1 MSYCESLTAK
11 MWRSVTP
18 GSWLGKHR
26 GMTLLHLASA
36 LGYAKL
42 VRTMLTWKAENSNV
56 ILEAEIDAL
65 SQDQDGFTPL
75 VSTGFGGIVSVRFQ
89 ILARILHR
97 CGPVPEVTLRPPSS
111 STSGTRPH

>member
-1 MSYCESLTAK
+1 MVFFPIKPEDSILFKQTNFEDRLVSYCQMLTAK
-11 MWRSVTP
+11 IWRSVTP
-18 GSWLGKHR
+18 GSWIGKHR

-75 VSTGFGGIVSVRFQ
+75 VCLT
-89 ILARILHR
+89 ILINFLNK
-97 CGPVPEVTLRPPSS
+97 LIMIF
-111 STSGTRPH
+111 